1 MEDFK
6 SKTKDYFNRNQKK
19 IKIFAKIGIHFLV
32 VGGVVILFKKKADE
46 INFLKD
52 EINNLKKLLI
62 DCNVALLNSSELH
75 QQKDDYMCKLGS
87 ELLRKGI
94 SEGGQIL
101 ASRKEF
107 LKQNINV
114 IY

>member
-1 MEDFK
+1 MENFK

-32 VGGVVILFKKKADE
+32 VGGAVILFKKKTNE
-46 INFLKD
+46 IYDLK
-52 EINNLKKLLI
+52 ELLI
-62 DCNVALLNSSELH
+62 DCNVALLNSKELH
-75 QQKDDYMCKLGS
+75 QQKDDYMCKLGA
-87 ELLRKGI
+87 ELLRRGI